1 MKKAVALILA
11 MVMALGMVSAAA
23 QEETFT
29 IGICQFDG
37 HVALEE
43 STQGF
48 MDAITEVLG
57 DRAIFDEQDAAG
69 EISLCSTIVNNFVVK
84 DVDLILAN
92 STPALQT
99 AASATYDIPILG
111 TSVTEYGAALDI
123 ADFYGIVGYNVSGTS
138 DLAPLDKQAAMIT
151 TLFPEAQNVGLLYCS
166 SEANSDYQVK
176 VVSELL
182 TKAEINVKEF
192 PFMDTSDI
200 AAVCYAACEFSDVI
214 YVPTDNVVAS
224 SAAIVDGVCRPM
236 GVPVIGGDEGICSA
250 CGVATLCI
258 SYYELGY
265 TTGKMALRILLD
277 GEDVATMPIE
287 YAPVF
292 MRLYNSEICAELGI
306 TPPEEYVEIGTTLPV
321 ETEGIES
328 DTKN

>member
-1 MKKAVALILA
+1 MKKAFALILA
-11 MVMALGMVSAAA
+11 VMMVLGMGSAAA

-29 IGICQFDG
+29 IGICQFSE
-37 HVALEE
+37 HAALEE
-43 STQGF
+43 STRGF
-48 MDAITEVLG
+48 KDAITAVLG
-57 DRAIFDEQDAAG
+57 DKVVFDEQDAAG

-84 DVDLILAN
+84 GVDLILAN

-99 AASATYDIPILG
+99 AAMGTYEIPILA
-111 TSVTEYGAALDI
+111 TSITEYAAALDI
-123 ADFYGIVGYNVSGTS
+123 MDFNGVVGYNVSGTS
-138 DLAPLDKQAAMIT
+138 DLAPLDEQAEMLIQ
-151 TLFPEAQNVGLLYCS
+151 LFPEAKNIGLFYCS
-166 SEANSDYQVK
+166 SEPNSDYQVK
-176 VVSELL
+176 VISKLL
-182 TKAEINVKEF
+182 TNAGLTVKEF

-214 YVPTDNVVAS
+214 YVPTDNTVAS

-265 TTGKMALRILLD
+265 TTGKMALRILMG
-277 GEDVATMPIE
+277 GEDITTMPIE

-292 MRLYNSEICAELGI
+292 MRLYNPEICTELGI
-306 TPPEEYVEIGTTLPV
+306 EIPGGYVPV
-321 ETEGIES
+321 GSLE
-328 DTKN
+328 DVQ